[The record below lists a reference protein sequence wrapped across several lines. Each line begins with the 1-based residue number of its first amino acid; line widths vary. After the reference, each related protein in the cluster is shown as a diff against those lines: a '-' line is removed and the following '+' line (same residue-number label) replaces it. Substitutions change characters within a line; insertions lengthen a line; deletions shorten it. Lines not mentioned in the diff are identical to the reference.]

1 MVQVSVAGASG
12 NLGSRIVASLQARG
26 ASVVAIVRTG
36 KTSSTTF
43 SPTVKVVEAD
53 YASVS
58 SLREAV
64 RGSQVVVSALQGLR
78 PVIVETQSRLL
89 EAAVEESVPR
99 FIPSDYAIDFTTFGP
114 GRNRNL
120 ELRREFWQQID
131 EQPNIRATS
140 ILPGAFAFTL
150 TMPWFVDVAQAKVLY
165 WGDDADVAIDYSS
178 LDNVADYTALAALD
192 DDAPRY
198 LRVASTTQ
206 TPTTLAV
213 ALSRLTGRQFTTK
226 REGSL
231 DEIRGK
237 IATLLQQDP
246 SPCDNLRPYWQALQ
260 FAENISSGFG
270 GAKTHDNDRYGS
282 QVKWATIEEVL
293 APFKSA
299 FIACAS

>member
-1 MVQVSVAGASG
+1 MVQISVAGASG

-36 KTSSTTF
+36 KTTNTF
-43 SPTVKVVEAD
+43 PPTVKVAEAD

-78 PVIVETQSRLL
+78 SVIVETQSRLL
-89 EAAVEESVPR
+89 QAAVEESVPR
-99 FIPSDYAIDFTTFGP
+99 FIPSDYAVDFTTFGP

-120 ELRREFWQQID
+120 DLRREFWQRID
-131 EQPNIRATS
+131 EQPDIRATS

-165 WGDDADVAIDYSS
+165 WGDNADVAIDYSS

-192 DDAPRY
+192 SEAPRY

-231 DEIRGK
+231 DEIRAK
-237 IATLLQQDP
+237 IAALLQQDP
-246 SPCDNLRPYWQALQ
+246 SPGDNLRPYWQALQ

-293 APFKSA
+293 SPFKSSFLA
-299 FIACAS
+299 RAL